1 MRTRSAPRPRAAAR
15 IALAVGA
22 TVLAAGC
29 ATLQE
34 LTALRRVDFSLAGAT
49 GSTLAGVPIAS
60 IRTFG
65 DLSAIQVARLGTA
78 LARHELPL
86 ETVLQVRAT
95 NPEDN
100 VQARL
105 IGLDW
110 KLFLDDRETIAGML
124 DGEFVLPPGQPVD
137 VPVALRLDLLDFFDG
152 QLEEVVG
159 LALAV
164 AGGGEPT
171 RVRLEATP
179 SIRTTLG
186 PIRYPQPIRIEHEV
200 GGAPQPSGGGAPAY
214 R

>member
-1 MRTRSAPRPRAAAR
+1 MRTPTVRPRAALL
-15 IALAVGA
+15 ALTFA
-22 TVLAAGC
+22 TAAAAHGC

-34 LTALRRVDFSLAGAT
+34 LTALRNVDFSLVGTT

-65 DLSAIQVARLGTA
+65 ELSAVQVARLGTA
-78 LARHELPL
+78 VARGEMPL
-86 ETVLQVRAT
+86 ETVLQVRAA

-105 IGLDW
+105 VGLDW
-110 KLFLDDRETIAGML
+110 TLFLDDRETIGGVL
-124 DGEFVLPPGQPVD
+124 DQEYVLTPGEPVD
-137 VPVALRLDLLDFFDG
+137 VPVSVRLDLLDFVDG
-152 QLEEVVG
+152 QLQEVVG

-164 AGGGEPT
+164 AGAGEPQ

-179 SIRTTLG
+179 SIQTRLG
-186 PIRYPQPIRIEHEV
+186 PIRYPEPIRIEHEV
-200 GGAPQPSGGGAPAY
+200 G